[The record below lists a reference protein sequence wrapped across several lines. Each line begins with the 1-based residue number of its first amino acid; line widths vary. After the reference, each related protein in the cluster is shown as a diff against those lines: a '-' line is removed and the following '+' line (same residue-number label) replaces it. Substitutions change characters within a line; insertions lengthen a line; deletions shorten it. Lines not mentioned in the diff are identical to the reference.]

1 MATETSSADVGA
13 GEVLLDVRPLIEA
26 GEEPFGTIMQT
37 VAGLDGRTLVLVAPF
52 EPTPL
57 QGVLS
62 AQGFTYTS
70 EQLGE
75 AEWRVRFQPGDGA
88 STTDLPAKPPVTP
101 PKSPPAVAPAPA
113 APPASPA
120 PASPAAGSTTESPF
134 TIKRPPTTGGAAA
147 VASPAAAP
155 APSAPPVGMPANP
168 TLNVPPAWLPL
179 GFMLAAGAGL
189 VGFGISLMA
198 TAPTA
203 VVFPRSGEVIATAH
217 FAVLA
222 FLSTAVLGA
231 LHQFGPVVGGRPLR
245 SIPAG
250 VVTGILFVPGVWLI
264 PTGFLTGHNGLIQ
277 IGGVMATVA
286 VCIAAW
292 NVSNAL
298 AATGK
303 GAPIVGLRLAVSYLV
318 VTAFFGIT
326 YAFDRQH
333 IWFPLYDHRVLA
345 HAHIGLLGWLGLA
358 YVAVAEK
365 LWPMFLLAHRPH
377 AREGERAVWFLGVGA
392 PILLV
397 GLLFSWEPVAV
408 IGGAYVVPGLLFH
421 LASLTSVIRHRRRGL
436 ELLHGFVLASAACLV
451 AAIVIGVAGGLLPM
465 AVSTRGRLV
474 TAEVLSLIL
483 WLALAV
489 LGHSHKIVPFI
500 SWNRLRARGIMAGRD
515 GRPLLF
521 SHLVNAP
528 AAQVTFGFAVLGA
541 VAALVGT
548 LSATPVLVRI
558 AGVSLGLAG
567 VIAVANLVSG
577 PLLMIRWHNRTSHH
591 QTSKAS

>member
-1 MATETSSADVGA
+1 MATETSSSAVDA

-37 VAGLDGRTLVLVAPF
+37 VAALDGRTLQLVAPF

-70 EQLGE
+70 EQVGE
-75 AEWRVRFQPGDGA
+75 AEWRVRFVPGGG
-88 STTDLPAKPPVTP
+88 
-101 PKSPPAVAPAPA
+101 
-113 APPASPA
+113 APPAETAPSPY
-120 PASPAAGSTTESPF
+120 
-134 TIKRPPTTGGAAA
+134 TIKRPATATPATPTP
-147 VASPAAAP
+147 SPPPAP
-155 APSAPPVGMPANP
+155 PSAPAGMPMDP

-179 GFMLAAGAGL
+179 GFMAAAGAGL
-189 VGFGISLMA
+189 VGFGISLTA

-203 VVFPRSGEVIATAH
+203 VVFPRSGDVIATVH
-217 FAVLA
+217 LAVLA

-245 SIPAG
+245 SIRAG
-250 VVTGILFVPGVWLI
+250 VLTGVLFVPGVWLI
-264 PTGFLTGHNGLIQ
+264 PTGFLTGRNGLIQ
-277 IGGVMATVA
+277 IGGVMATIA

-333 IWFPLYDHRVLA
+333 AWFALYDHRVLA

-377 AREGERAVWFLGVGA
+377 AHEGERAVWFLGVGA
-392 PILLV
+392 PLLLV
-397 GLLFSWEPVAV
+397 GLLFNWGPVAV
-408 IGGAYVVPGLLFH
+408 VGGAYVVPGLLFH
-421 LASLTSVIRHRRRGL
+421 LASLASVIRHRRRGL
-436 ELLHGFVLASAACLV
+436 ELLHGFVLTSASCLV
-451 AAIVIGVAGGLLPM
+451 VAIVVGVLAGIAPM
-465 AVSTRGRLV
+465 SVATRGRLV
-474 TAEVLSLIL
+474 TAEVLALIL

-500 SWNRLRARGIMAGRD
+500 SWNRLRARGVTTGRD

-521 SHLVNAP
+521 SHLVNATM
-528 AAQVTFGFAVLGA
+528 ARVTFALAVLGA
-541 VAALVGT
+541 ATALAGV
-548 LSATPVLVRI
+548 LSATPWPVRVGGI
-558 AGVSLGLAG
+558 SLAFAGV
-567 VIAVANLVSG
+567 VAVANLTSG
-577 PLLMIRWHNRTSHH
+577 PLLMIRWHQRTT
-591 QTSKAS
+591 QAS

>member
-75 AEWRVRFQPGDGA
+75 AEWRVRFQPGDA
-88 STTDLPAKPPVTP
+88 PAG
-101 PKSPPAVAPAPA
+101 SAAAAPAAPAPA
-113 APPASPA
+113 APA
-120 PASPAAGSTTESPF
+120 PASPPAPDAHAAPVPATEKPAESPF
-134 TIKRPPTTGGAAA
+134 TIKRPQSTGGAAA
-147 VASPAAAP
+147 TSATAAP
-155 APSAPPVGMPANP
+155 APSTPPVGMPANP

-189 VGFGISLMA
+189 VGFGISLMS

-292 NVSNAL
+292 NVSSAL
-298 AATGK
+298 ASTGK

-333 IWFPLYDHRVLA
+333 VWFPLYDHRVLA

-377 AREGERAVWFLGVGA
+377 AREGERAVWFLGIGA

-500 SWNRLRARGIMAGRD
+500 SWNRLRARGIMTGRD

-528 AAQVTFGFAVLGA
+528 AAQVTFGFAVIGA

-548 LSATPVLVRI
+548 LSATPVLVRV

-577 PLLMIRWHNRTSHH
+577 PLLMIRWHNRTSHNQPSH
-591 QTSKAS
+591 SQTSKAS

>member
-1 MATETSSADVGA
+1 MATETSSSEVDAD
-13 GEVLLDVRPLIEA
+13 EVLLDVRPLIEA

-37 VAGLDGRTLVLVAPF
+37 VASLDGRTLLLVAPF

-70 EQLGE
+70 EQVGE
-75 AEWRVRFQPGDGA
+75 AEWRVRFVPGDA
-88 STTDLPAKPPVTP
+88 AAPAPPVTP
-101 PKSPPAVAPAPA
+101 PAPEVPA
-113 APPASPA
+113 APATTVDA
-120 PASPAAGSTTESPF
+120 PADAAASPF
-134 TIKRPPTTGGAAA
+134 TIRRPTTSPTSGAAP
-147 VASPAAAP
+147 SPATSP
-155 APSAPPVGMPANP
+155 ATPSAPPVGMPMNP

-179 GFMLAAGAGL
+179 GFMAAAGAGL
-189 VGFGISLMA
+189 VGFGISLMS

-250 VVTGILFVPGVWLI
+250 VLTGVLFVPGVWLI

-277 IGGVMATVA
+277 LGGVMATVA

-292 NVSNAL
+292 NVSDAL

-318 VTAFFGIT
+318 VTALFGIT

-333 IWFPLYDHRVLA
+333 VWFPLYDHRVLA

-377 AREGERAVWFLGVGA
+377 AHEGERAVWFLGVGA
-392 PILLV
+392 PLLLV
-397 GLLFSWEPVAV
+397 GLLFNWGPVAV

-421 LASLTSVIRHRRRGL
+421 LASLASVIRHRRRGL
-436 ELLHGFVLASAACLV
+436 ELLHGFVLTSAVCLV
-451 AAIVIGVAGGLLPM
+451 AAIVIGVSAGLLPM

-474 TAEVLSLIL
+474 TTEVLALIL

-489 LGHSHKIVPFI
+489 LGHAHKIVPFI

-528 AAQVTFGFAVLGA
+528 VARVTFVI
-541 VAALVGT
+541 AAIGTISALAGT
-548 LSATPVLVRI
+548 LSATPWLVRV
-558 AGVSLGLAG
+558 AGVSLAVAG
-567 VIAVANLVSG
+567 AIAVANLVSG
-577 PLLMIRWHNRTSHH
+577 PLLMIRWHQRTAAES
-591 QTSKAS
+591 